1 MEIKFGNRSPGAAVV
16 GWSPPGQVPSSCAA
30 TVSPVL
36 RVFPVPRD
44 GQIPSSRRARR
55 AGLQR
60 LGMAG
65 QLRFTTED
73 LACGRVSLQRSLG

>member
-1 MEIKFGNRSPGAAVV
+1 MEIKFGNRSPGVAVV
-16 GWSPPGQVPSSCAA
+16 GWSPRGQVPSSCTA

-36 RVFPVPRD
+36 RVSPVPRA

-60 LGMAG
+60 LGLAG

-73 LACGRVSLQRSLG
+73 LVCGRISLRRSLG